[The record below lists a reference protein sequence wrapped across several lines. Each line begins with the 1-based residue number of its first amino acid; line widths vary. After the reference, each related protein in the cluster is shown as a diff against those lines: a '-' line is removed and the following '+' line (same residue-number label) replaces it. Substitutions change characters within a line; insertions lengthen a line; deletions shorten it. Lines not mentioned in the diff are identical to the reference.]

1 MNNHTMEDAVRLTLS
16 KLLAMSHEELQRE
29 MVKRRD
35 CEFAVLFRTARE
47 FDDNFMRPAAPAT
60 SSSVLSAEFLQQ
72 LEQWINHRIEQQVEK
87 SLANLLPQL
96 LADTLVKPL
105 SEAQLSTSTDLRTP
119 TIRVGK

>member
-47 FDDNFMRPAAPAT
+47 FDDNFMRPAAPPAT
-60 SSSVLSAEFLQQ
+60 SSGVLPAEFLQQ
-72 LEQWINHRIEQQVEK
+72 LEQWINLRIEQQVEK
-87 SLANLLPQL
+87 SLATVLPKL
-96 LADTLVKPL
+96 LAETLIKPVSVTVAHSPPPL
-105 SEAQLSTSTDLRTP
+105 
-119 TIRVGK
+119 